1 MHVRAPELLLEVPGA
16 HFWHCD
22 CSEAGWNDPGG
33 HAVHAWAPSRSL
45 NRPAAQP
52 VQLAAAGAA
61 VNRPT
66 EQLSHV
72 AAPEEEDRPAAHGL
86 QRLVLPA
93 ENLPESQLSQ
103 AVAPVRLLVA
113 EPSPHERHLPSWAEG
128 AYVPYSQVLHS
139 SPAPYSPA
147 WQSEQCVR
155 SGLDN
160 LPISQSLHARDAT
173 SMLNFPPGPGF
184 VR

>member
-1 MHVRAPELLLEVPGA
+1 M
-16 HFWHCD
+16 
-22 CSEAGWNDPGG
+22 
-33 HAVHAWAPSRSL
+33 HAWAPSRSL
-45 NRPAAQP
+45 YCPAAQP
-52 VQLAAAGAA
+52 VQLAVAGAA

-66 EQLSHV
+66 EQLVQV
-72 AAPEEEDRPAAHGL
+72 AAPEEEDRPAAHEL

-93 ENLPESQLSQ
+93 ENVPESQFVQ

-113 EPSPHERHLPSWAEG
+113 EPAVHGRQLPSWAEG
-128 AYVPYSQVLHS
+128 AYVPYSQVRHS

>member
-1 MHVRAPELLLEVPGA
+1 M
-16 HFWHCD
+16 
-22 CSEAGWNDPGG
+22 
-33 HAVHAWAPSRSL
+33 HAWAPSRSL

-52 VQLAAAGAA
+52 VQLAIAGAA

-66 EQLSHV
+66 EQLVHV
-72 AAPEEEDRPAAHGL
+72 AAPEGEDRPAAHGL

-93 ENLPESQLSQ
+93 ENVPESQFVQ

-113 EPSPHERHLPSWAEG
+113 EPAGHERQLPSWAEG
-128 AYVPYSQVLHS
+128 AYVPYSQVRHS

-160 LPISQSLHARDAT
+160 LPISQSLHSLDAT